1 MASQSR
7 IEMRKAQALEEINLR
22 LKRIEEKLGIV
33 VEPDTAAYPGEEA
46 AAENEGEG
54 KTKTEANSK

>member
-1 MASQSR
+1 MASQAR

-33 VEPDTAAYPGEEA
+33 VEPDAAAVPEEEA
-46 AAENEGEG
+46 AVENEGEG
-54 KTKTEANSK
+54 KTKVETRTN